1 MQAATVS
8 EEVAF
13 GPKNFKLSRQ
23 EVEER
28 LKETL
33 LTFDLDALKA
43 EAPYALSRGQ
53 RQRAA
58 VAASFS
64 LYPDLLLLDEPTTGQ
79 DYYHLRQ
86 FMQMLENT
94 MKTQNKTVI
103 FCTHDAHLT
112 LEYASRVLLL
122 HRGELIFD
130 GTPDAAFAN
139 PERLEQAS
147 LVPPL
152 TMQLKR
158 LENDKTP
165 SAHENRPPSNR

>member
-1 MQAATVS
+1 M
-8 EEVAF
+8 
-13 GPKNFKLSRQ
+13 
-23 EVEER
+23 EER
-28 LKETL
+28 LEEIL
-33 LTFDLDALKA
+33 LTFDLETLKA

-53 RQRAA
+53 RQRTA

-79 DYYHLRQ
+79 DYYHLQ
-86 FMQMLENT
+86 QLMQMLDNT
-94 MKTQNKTVI
+94 MKAENKTAI
-103 FCTHDAHLT
+103 FCTHDVHLT

-122 HRGELIFD
+122 HHGELIFD

-152 TMQLKR
+152 TMQLQR
-158 LENDKTP
+158 LQNDKTA
-165 SAHENRPPSNR
+165 SSHENRPSRNR